1 MSTKIL
7 IRGLILFM
15 SLVAL
20 GIVFKT
26 TPLGT
31 VFTEQW
37 IDSVVRDQG
46 IEGDLIFFAV
56 GALLTAVGMPR
67 QLVAFLGGY
76 GFGFVYGTALAT
88 AAAALGCVIA
98 FFYARL
104 LGRDLVQHRF
114 SDRIKRIDD
123 FLHDN
128 PFTMTL
134 LIRFLPV
141 GSNLVTNLA
150 AGVSSVR
157 AAAFIAGSAIGYLP
171 QMIVFALVGS
181 GITLDPEFRIS
192 VSAAL
197 FVASGALG
205 VHLYRRY
212 RHGKTFDDA
221 VESELAAGAPDDGGN
236 PGPGR
241 P

>member
-1 MSTKIL
+1 MSMKLL
-7 IRGLILFM
+7 IRGLALFI
-15 SLVAL
+15 SLVLL
-20 GIVFKT
+20 GIVFKA

-31 VFTEQW
+31 FFTEQW
-37 IDSVVRDQG
+37 IDNVVRDQG

-88 AAAALGCVIA
+88 AATATGCVIA

-104 LGRDLVQHRF
+104 LGRELVRDRF
-114 SDRIKRIDD
+114 SDRVKRIDA
-123 FLHDN
+123 FLRDN

-134 LIRFLPV
+134 LIRFLPL
-141 GSNLVTNLA
+141 GSNLATNLA

-157 AAAFIAGSAIGYLP
+157 ATPFIAGSAIGYVP

-181 GITLDPEFRIS
+181 GIALEPAFRIS
-192 VSAAL
+192 VGVVL
-197 FVASGALG
+197 FLASGALG
-205 VHLYRRY
+205 VHLYRKY
-212 RHGKTFDDA
+212 RHGRSFDDA
-221 VESELAAGAPDDGGN
+221 VERELAQAADDGAN
-236 PGPGR
+236 PGR